1 MEVLGPR
8 SSSFAGQGGRFSS
21 GPRKFTV
28 YRLWVDLGFRGFRVW
43 GGGGSGMSE
52 RSSYATSHQVI
63 VALKP

>member
-43 GGGGSGMSE
+43 GGGVQECLREVVMPQ
-52 RSSYATSHQVI
+52 ATR
-63 VALKP
+63 